1 LITFTAKPVSNS
13 EEKTEM
19 TRFFALTFLTA
30 AVTFFAACNQGT
42 STNTARNSANAPVNT
57 GANTAGPAGQEPA
70 NSTARGS
77 KETNAG
83 NDSNETSDFL
93 TEAAQGGIAEV
104 ELGKMAV
111 TKAASPDVKKFAQMM
126 VDDHTKANTELK
138 ELAQK
143 KGIQVPAETDSS
155 HKSTMEDLR
164 NLVGADFD
172 KEYVEDM
179 YDDHKHDVAEF
190 EEQSENAA
198 DPDVKAFAAK
208 TLPVLR
214 KHLEAIE
221 AIRSKMK

>member
-1 LITFTAKPVSNS
+1 MI
-13 EEKTEM
+13 
-19 TRFFALTFLTA
+19 RIFALTLLTA
-30 AVTFFAACNQGT
+30 VGFAACT
-42 STNTARNSANAPVNT
+42 SQSSNTTRNTANAPVNT

-77 KETNAG
+77 KEADTD
-83 NDSNETSDFL
+83 NDSDEASDFL

-126 VDDHTKANTELK
+126 VDDHSKANVELK

-164 NLVGADFD
+164 NLVGAEFD
-172 KEYVEDM
+172 KEYVENM
-179 YDDHKHDVAEF
+179 YDDHRHDVAEF
-190 EEQSENAA
+190 EDQSENAS
-198 DPDVKAFAAK
+198 DSDVKAFAAK

-221 AIRSKMK
+221 AIRSKLK

>member
-1 LITFTAKPVSNS
+1 MI
-13 EEKTEM
+13 
-19 TRFFALTFLTA
+19 RFFALTFLTA
-30 AVTFFAACNQGT
+30 AAVCFAGCDQGT

-57 GANTAGPAGQEPA
+57 SANTSGPAGQEPGNSMRGA
-70 NSTARGS
+70 SNSTGADAD
-77 KETNAG
+77 ETK
-83 NDSNETSDFL
+83 DFL

-111 TKAASPDVKKFAQMM
+111 NKAASPDVKKFAQMM

-190 EEQSENAA
+190 EEQSENAS

-208 TLPVLR
+208 TLPTLR

>member
-1 LITFTAKPVSNS
+1 
-13 EEKTEM
+13 M
-19 TRFFALTFLTA
+19 TRIFAFILLA
-30 AVTFFAACNQGT
+30 AAISFAGACTNQGT
-42 STNTARNSANAPVNT
+42 TNTARNAPVNT

-77 KETNAG
+77 KVTDAD
-83 NDSNETSDFL
+83 NDSDEAKDFI

-111 TKAASPDVKKFAQMM
+111 TKAASPEVKKFAQMM

-143 KGIQVPAETDSS
+143 KGVQIPAETDSS

-164 NLVGADFD
+164 NLVGAEFD
-172 KEYVEDM
+172 KEYVENM

-190 EEQSENAA
+190 EDQSENAS

>member
-1 LITFTAKPVSNS
+1 
-13 EEKTEM
+13 
-19 TRFFALTFLTA
+19 
-30 AVTFFAACNQGT
+30 
-42 STNTARNSANAPVNT
+42 
-57 GANTAGPAGQEPA
+57 
-70 NSTARGS
+70 
-77 KETNAG
+77 
-83 NDSNETSDFL
+83 
-93 TEAAQGGIAEV
+93 
-104 ELGKMAV
+104 MAV
-111 TKAASPDVKKFAQMM
+111 TKAASPEVKKFAQMM

-143 KGIQVPAETDSS
+143 KGVQIPAETDSS

-164 NLVGADFD
+164 NLVGAEFD
-172 KEYVEDM
+172 KEYVENM

-190 EEQSENAA
+190 EDQSENAS

>member
-1 LITFTAKPVSNS
+1 MRGATNS
-13 EEKTEM
+13 
-19 TRFFALTFLTA
+19 
-30 AVTFFAACNQGT
+30 
-42 STNTARNSANAPVNT
+42 T
-57 GANTAGPAGQEPA
+57 GADAD
-70 NSTARGS
+70 
-77 KETNAG
+77 ETK
-83 NDSNETSDFL
+83 DFL

-126 VDDHTKANTELK
+126 IDDHTKANAELK

-143 KGIQVPAETDSS
+143 KSIQVPAETDSS

-190 EEQSENAA
+190 EEQSESAA

-221 AIRSKMK
+221 TIRSKMK

>member
-1 LITFTAKPVSNS
+1 
-13 EEKTEM
+13 M
-19 TRFFALTFLTA
+19 TRFIALTLLTFA
-30 AVTFFAACNQGT
+30 AVCFAACNQGT
-42 STNTARNSANAPVNT
+42 SSNTTRNTANAP
-57 GANTAGPAGQEPA
+57 ANTSVPA
-70 NSTARGS
+70 NTMHGATNSSGADAD
-77 KETNAG
+77 ETK
-83 NDSNETSDFL
+83 DFL
-93 TEAAQGGIAEV
+93 TEAAQGGMAEV

-143 KGIQVPAETDSS
+143 KGVQLPAETDSS

-190 EEQSENAA
+190 EEQSESAS
-198 DPDVKAFAAK
+198 DPDVKTFAAK